1 MSVIHKY
8 HTSIFRSRVGAHV
21 LPSVISLSFVV
32 MKSTSDPP
40 YLRLLQKCS
49 GMRQLKQIHAHVIA
63 LGLSRFTFITSKVL
77 SFCAVSETGDLS
89 YAETVFNQIAAP
101 NIFDFNS
108 MITGFFNCS
117 DFQKG
122 LSVYARIRT
131 LGVEPNARTFTAMMT
146 KIIRLSSINQF
157 HCQIMKLGHESDLY
171 VISLLVTKYSTRGA
185 MELSRQVFDESSE
198 KNIVCWTSLITGYC
212 SNGLVGEA
220 RRVFDAMPERNDV
233 SYSAMA
239 SGYVWN
245 DCFNEAIELFRELKS
260 CAAVKPSI
268 SLLMSVLDACAA
280 VGAFEE
286 GKWIH
291 SYIDENGLDYDLKM
305 STALIDF
312 YAKCGCIKTAEEIFK
327 KMLLKDVKAWSSMIL
342 GLAINGHNEMGLDLF
357 HEMEKR
363 GPRPN
368 AITFIG
374 VFTACNH
381 KTLVNEALRLLGRM
395 SKIYGIFPLIEHYG
409 CIVDLLART
418 GLVEEAKILI
428 NTMPMEPDGAIWGSL
443 LNGCLIHGHIKLGE
457 RVGKLLIQLE
467 PQHSGR
473 YVLLANMYATM
484 GNWEGVMRL
493 RKMMKERGVVTVPAW
508 SFIEINGVV
517 HKFLVDDKCHPQW
530 RYINGVLNQ
539 LGRELDAFNVMNDAH
554 S

>member
-1 MSVIHKY
+1 MHE
-8 HTSIFRSRVGAHV
+8 
-21 LPSVISLSFVV
+21 
-32 MKSTSDPP
+32 
-40 YLRLLQKCS
+40 
-49 GMRQLKQIHAHVIA
+49 LKQIYAHVIT
-63 LGLSRFTFITSKVL
+63 LGLARFTYITSRVL

-89 YAETVFNQIAAP
+89 YAETVFNKIVAP
-101 NIFDFNS
+101 TIFDFNS
-108 MITGFFNCS
+108 MITGFLNRSEFE
-117 DFQKG
+117 KG
-122 LSVYARIRT
+122 LSVYAQMRT
-131 LGVEPNARTFTAMMT
+131 LGVEPNARTLTVMIKAFL
-146 KIIRLSSINQF
+146 RLSSINQV
-157 HCQIMKLGHESDLY
+157 HCQIMKFGHGSDLY
-171 VISLLVTKYSTRGA
+171 AISLLITRYSTCGA
-185 MELSRQVFDESSE
+185 MELARQVFNESSNR
-198 KNIVCWTSLITGYC
+198 NIVCWTGLISGYC
-212 SNGLVGEA
+212 SNGFVDEA
-220 RRVFDAMPERNDV
+220 RCVFDAMPERNDV

-239 SGYVWN
+239 SGYVRN
-245 DCFNEAIELFRELKS
+245 DRFNEAIELFRELKS
-260 CAAVKPSI
+260 CAAVKPNI
-268 SLLMSVLDACAA
+268 SLLVSVLDACAA

-305 STALIDF
+305 GTALIDF
-312 YAKCGCIKTAEEIFK
+312 YAKCGCIKTAEEIFN
-327 KMLLKDVKAWSSMIL
+327 KMPLKDVTAWSSMIL
-342 GLAINGHNEMGLDLF
+342 GLAINGNNEMGLELF
-357 HEMEKR
+357 HEMETR

-395 SKIYGIFPLIEHYG
+395 SKVYGMFPLIEHYG
-409 CIVDLLART
+409 CMVDLLSRT
-418 GLVEEAKILI
+418 GQVKEAEILI

-443 LNGCLIHGHIKLGE
+443 LNGCLMHGHMKLGE

-484 GNWEGVMRL
+484 GSWEGVMRL
-493 RKMMKERGVVTVPAW
+493 RKMMKERGVLTVPAW

-530 RYINGVLNQ
+530 RYIYSVLNQ
-539 LGRELDAFNVMNDAH
+539 LGRELDTFNVMNDAR